1 MSGIPKPAPATRPRR
16 SSFAHAAQTE
26 AASDR
31 APVEAPLT
39 ETPTDGPGAASA
51 NEPPPAGPSPVA
63 RLQPAPSGPPQTK
76 RLGGS
81 KDILFSLPEEEKDRM
96 INTIAW
102 TTPRTGIRH
111 QSKFI
116 RYAIAKACEDLER
129 EFNNGNSFPP
139 PADAAL

>member
-1 MSGIPKPAPATRPRR
+1 MSNAIPKPPVPSRPRR
-16 SSFAHAAQTE
+16 SSFAQV
-26 AASDR
+26 
-31 APVEAPLT
+31 PQNP
-39 ETPTDGPGAASA
+39 AASA
-51 NEPPPAGPSPVA
+51 PDHDESQAGHSSPGGA
-63 RLQPAPSGPPQTK
+63 ATQLSTPAPAPEPAPASSGK
-76 RLGGS
+76 RLGGNS

-129 EFNNGNSFPP
+129 EFNSGEPFPAP
-139 PADAAL
+139 VDSSL

>member
-1 MSGIPKPAPATRPRR
+1 MSGNNLIPKPTPATRPRR
-16 SSFAHAAQTE
+16 SSIAQAAHA
-26 AASDR
+26 D
-31 APVEAPLT
+31 
-39 ETPTDGPGAASA
+39 
-51 NEPPPAGPSPVA
+51 PPPSPDLIDDDNTAAADTGQATAEEPTASPVT
-63 RLQPAPSGPPQTK
+63 RLQPALFNPPTQAK

-81 KDILFSLPEEEKDRM
+81 KDVLFSLPEEEKERM

-129 EFNNGNSFPP
+129 EFNGAKPFPP
-139 PADAAL
+139 PADSAL

>member
-1 MSGIPKPAPATRPRR
+1 MSNSIPKPPPPSRPRR
-16 SSFAHAAQTE
+16 NSFARAAQAAE
-26 AASDR
+26 AAWGPEATAPAPTPEPAAGAPHEQSD
-31 APVEAPLT
+31 
-39 ETPTDGPGAASA
+39 
-51 NEPPPAGPSPVA
+51 PP
-63 RLQPAPSGPPQTK
+63 QPAPNSGSGK
-76 RLGGS
+76 RLGGNS

-129 EFNNGNSFPP
+129 AYNDGDQFPP
-139 PADAAL
+139 LADSSM